1 MKRYRLLKDLPGFR
15 AGETIHSD
23 STEGRYT
30 AITISIDADNQKDWF
45 EEVKEEKP
53 VAWCK
58 HIEEKIGSADI
69 GDEWKYCNNHFLNTT
84 GWKVCPICSAPRPTE
99 EKKEEGKN
107 CEHKWIWVN
116 SNLNYDS
123 FKCGKCQNIKNVS
136 KAAERPL
143 PDPEELA
150 KRIFKCFYYP
160 YVPDFESYKVQ
171 WMKISNDAIAWFKER
186 GER

>member
-1 MKRYRLLKDLPGFR
+1 MKRYRLKQNLPGQP
-15 AGETIHSD
+15 AGTFITGEPGNIWYPRRIFISD
-23 STEGRYT
+23 T
-30 AITISIDADNQKDWF
+30 DWF